1 MPHSRLETFVDSGH
15 FPFRDDPL
23 RFADLVDDFVSTTV
37 PLDFDLERWRR
48 LLTDG
53 AVEPAA
59 AEQDEELLR
68 ALTDGRSA
76 T

>member
-1 MPHSRLETFVDSGH
+1 
-15 FPFRDDPL
+15 
-23 RFADLVDDFVSTTV
+23 V